1 MSPNTHLT
9 PPSPNHQPSST
20 LTPPLP
26 AASLS
31 GRLPSTRL
39 SIAAAAAAT
48 TASLQANS
56 RSKNSQ
62 LPTRGVTPS
71 NSSVRTT
78 SQSSFRTNTPIR
90 NIHSSQ
96 STAAGTNVQRR
107 RNSLS
112 VANSRSMNHQNLVS
126 TNNSNTSTSSRNNKV
141 GVIPPV
147 PAIPVFQ
154 RSSAENVQV
163 TVRCRPITQRE
174 LTGRGE
180 NLWTVDTKERLVK
193 SNNIRNEA
201 TGTKADV
208 EYKFDHVFYGSD
220 NEKLYQAGVKG
231 LIDQAM
237 DGYNATVFAYG
248 QTASGKTYTMMGTEQ
263 EPGVIPRAVNE
274 VFENIR
280 QATNKEFL
288 LRVSY
293 LEIYNETIRDLLAP
307 NNTDIK
313 IHEDRRRGIYVSP
326 LIEEIVTGPEKVMKI
341 IQRGEANRHISTTDY
356 NMHSSRSHTIFQMV
370 IESRIRNNDSTTL
383 LSPVNTQRRM
393 SLAPNIKGRQESV
406 KISHLNLIDLA
417 GSEKAVTNQER
428 RKEGAYI
435 NKSLLTLGTVISKL
449 TEQGKSSAGHIPYR
463 DSKLTRILQTA
474 LSGQAKVG
482 VICTISPSSLDESHN
497 TLKFAARVKKV
508 VVTAKNEEVMDDK
521 ALLQRYRGEIL
532 DLKHKLM
539 AANEVI
545 KEEKDH
551 TQSMLS
557 AERRQPTFLFFSMK
571 KSLNECR
578 SSEQLSKK
586 GKIDHLTRLILTS
599 QSVNIPVD
607 PGVSQIKEVVPGANI
622 NNNNNNTNNNNN
634 NNNNNN
640 INNNISSSSSS
651 NILGIPL
658 DPDHQDPWLLVR
670 DLRKRLE
677 ETNLERQSLER
688 QLGESKEYI
697 RNLEIEVA
705 QKKSLSDKV
714 AHLEAEL
721 SITKAELQVTT
732 ILAREDV
739 PTGSSRCLPE
749 DSRRRWETNTF

>member
-1 MSPNTHLT
+1 MSPNTHLA
-9 PPSPNHQPSST
+9 PPSPNRPSS

-26 AASLS
+26 ATSLS

-39 SIAAAAAAT
+39 SIAAAN
-48 TASLQANS
+48 LQS
-56 RSKNSQ
+56 TLRTKSSQ

-71 NSSVRTT
+71 NSSIRTT
-78 SQSSFRTNTPIR
+78 SQSSVRTNTPIR
-90 NIHSSQ
+90 NIHPSQ
-96 STAAGTNVQRR
+96 STNVQRR
-107 RNSLS
+107 RNS
-112 VANSRSMNHQNLVS
+112 VNVVNSRSANHS
-126 TNNSNTSTSSRNNKV
+126 THNTR
-141 GVIPPV
+141 VIPPV
-147 PAIPVFQ
+147 PAIPAFQ

-163 TVRCRPITQRE
+163 TVRCRPITQQE
-174 LTGRGE
+174 LVGRGE
-180 NLWTVDTKERLVK
+180 NLWTVDTQERLVK
-193 SNNIRNEA
+193 SNQFRNE

-220 NEKLYQAGVKG
+220 NEQLYQAGVKS

-248 QTASGKTYTMMGTEQ
+248 QTASGKTYTMMRNEQ

-280 QATNKEFL
+280 KTTNKEFL

-293 LEIYNETIRDLLAP
+293 LEIYNEMIRDLLAP

-326 LIEEIVTGPEKVMKI
+326 LIEEIVTCPENVMKI

-370 IESRIRNNDSTTL
+370 IESRVRNNDSTTL
-383 LSPVNTQRRM
+383 LSPANTQRRM

-449 TEQGKSSAGHIPYR
+449 TEQGKSSSGHIPYR

-482 VICTISPSSLDESHN
+482 VICTISPSSLEESHN

-521 ALLQRYRGEIL
+521 ALLQRYRSEIL
-532 DLKHKLM
+532 DLKHKLL

-557 AERRQPTFLFFSMK
+557 AERRQYEEEFKRMQVVRAALK
-571 KSLNECR
+571 ER
-578 SSEQLSKK
+578 
-586 GKIDHLTRLILTS
+586 IDHLTRLILTS
-599 QSVNIPVD
+599 QSINIPAEPDTPKVNCSM
-607 PGVSQIKEVVPGANI
+607 VSHCFSLFL
-622 NNNNNNTNNNNN
+622 
-634 NNNNNN
+634 
-640 INNNISSSSSS
+640 ISCYS
-651 NILGIPL
+651 
-658 DPDHQDPWLLVR
+658 PD
-670 DLRKRLE
+670 KR
-677 ETNLERQSLER
+677 
-688 QLGESKEYI
+688 I
-697 RNLEIEVA
+697 V
-705 QKKSLSDKV
+705 
-714 AHLEAEL
+714 
-721 SITKAELQVTT
+721 
-732 ILAREDV
+732 
-739 PTGSSRCLPE
+739 C
-749 DSRRRWETNTF
+749 

>member
-248 QTASGKTYTMMGTEQ
+248 QTASGKTYMGTEQ

-607 PGVSQIKEVVPGANI
+607 PGVSQIKEVVP
-622 NNNNNNTNNNNN
+622 
-634 NNNNNN
+634 
-640 INNNISSSSSS
+640 
-651 NILGIPL
+651 

>member
-1 MSPNTHLT
+1 
-9 PPSPNHQPSST
+9 
-20 LTPPLP
+20 
-26 AASLS
+26 
-31 GRLPSTRL
+31 
-39 SIAAAAAAT
+39 
-48 TASLQANS
+48 
-56 RSKNSQ
+56 
-62 LPTRGVTPS
+62 
-71 NSSVRTT
+71 
-78 SQSSFRTNTPIR
+78 
-90 NIHSSQ
+90 
-96 STAAGTNVQRR
+96 
-107 RNSLS
+107 
-112 VANSRSMNHQNLVS
+112 
-126 TNNSNTSTSSRNNKV
+126 
-141 GVIPPV
+141 
-147 PAIPVFQ
+147 
-154 RSSAENVQV
+154 
-163 TVRCRPITQRE
+163 
-174 LTGRGE
+174 
-180 NLWTVDTKERLVK
+180 
-193 SNNIRNEA
+193 
-201 TGTKADV
+201 
-208 EYKFDHVFYGSD
+208 
-220 NEKLYQAGVKG
+220 
-231 LIDQAM
+231 
-237 DGYNATVFAYG
+237 
-248 QTASGKTYTMMGTEQ
+248 GTEQ

-370 IESRIRNNDSTTL
+370 IESRIRNNDNKNL
-383 LSPVNTQRRM
+383 
-393 SLAPNIKGRQESV
+393 NIACVCVCVCVCYVSQ
-406 KISHLNLIDLA
+406 NLIDLA

-557 AERRQPTFLFFSMK
+557 AERRQV
-571 KSLNECR
+571 
-578 SSEQLSKK
+578 
-586 GKIDHLTRLILTS
+586 KIHNR
-599 QSVNIPVD
+599 
-607 PGVSQIKEVVPGANI
+607 G
-622 NNNNNNTNNNNN
+622 
-634 NNNNNN
+634 
-640 INNNISSSSSS
+640 
-651 NILGIPL
+651 
-658 DPDHQDPWLLVR
+658 
-670 DLRKRLE
+670 
-677 ETNLERQSLER
+677 NLYL
-688 QLGESKEYI
+688 
-697 RNLEIEVA
+697 
-705 QKKSLSDKV
+705 
-714 AHLEAEL
+714 
-721 SITKAELQVTT
+721 
-732 ILAREDV
+732 
-739 PTGSSRCLPE
+739 
-749 DSRRRWETNTF
+749 